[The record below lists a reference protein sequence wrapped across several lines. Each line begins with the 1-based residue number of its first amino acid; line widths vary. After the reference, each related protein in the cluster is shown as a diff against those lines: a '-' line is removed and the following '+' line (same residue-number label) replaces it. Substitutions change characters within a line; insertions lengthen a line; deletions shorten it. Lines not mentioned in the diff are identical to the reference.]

1 MRWTL
6 PNVLTVSR
14 VPMMFV
20 VVGLMY
26 AKVPMAATWAF
37 WLFIAA
43 ALTDWLDGIL
53 ARRANQ
59 VSSFGRFMDAVI
71 DKVMVLG
78 LMIALVVGDYF
89 GPYTLIAMLLL
100 LCILTREFAM
110 SGLRMIA
117 AVKGIVVEADGSG
130 KVKTFTQ
137 LNAIGWLL
145 GERMFRED
153 FGALFGPRD
162 AIILQVIYVVGLGL
176 YALSAVLTVTSGW
189 SYFRRHAHV
198 VAD

>member
-1 MRWTL
+1 VKFTL
-6 PNVLTVSR
+6 PNILTISR

-20 VVGLMY
+20 VVALMY
-26 AKVPMAATWAF
+26 AEWPWAATWAF
-37 WLFIAA
+37 WLFIAS
-43 ALTDWLDGIL
+43 ALTDWLDGLL

-78 LMIALVVGDYF
+78 LMIALINGGYF
-89 GPYTLIAMLLL
+89 HGFRITAMVLL

-110 SGLRMIA
+110 SGLRMAA
-117 AVKGIVVEADGSG
+117 AVKGITVEADTSG
-130 KVKTFTQ
+130 KIKTFFQ

-145 GERMFRED
+145 GAKMFERD
-153 FGALFGPRD
+153 FGEVFGGEEHAWVTGVHNIGLVLF
-162 AIILQVIYVVGLGL
+162 
-176 YALSAVLTVTSGW
+176 ALSAVLTITSGI
-189 SYFRRHAHV
+189 SYFRKHGHV

>member
-1 MRWTL
+1 MRWNL

-14 VPMMFV
+14 IPMMFV
-20 VVGLMY
+20 VVGLMV
-26 AKVPMAATWAF
+26 AQWSMAATLAF

-43 ALTDWLDGIL
+43 ALTDWLDGML
-53 ARRANQ
+53 ARRSNQ

-78 LMIALVVGDYF
+78 LMIALINGDYF
-89 GPYTLIAMLLL
+89 GRLTIAAMIAL
-100 LCILTREFAM
+100 LCILTREFGI

-117 AVKGIVVEADGSG
+117 AVKGIVVEADKSG

-137 LNAIGWLL
+137 LNAIGWLM
-145 GERMFRED
+145 GARMFQRD
-153 FGALFGPRD
+153 FGDVFPPDDRV
-162 AIILQVIYVVGLGL
+162 IINGVHWVGIGL
-176 YALSAVLTVTSGW
+176 YFLSAVLTITSGW